1 MNQRWRTIALWVLP
15 IAVALF
21 LGWQVLGN
29 GGSGANNG
37 PTVAPRSGATRSR

>member
-1 MNQRWRTIALWVLP
+1 MNQRWRTIALWGLP

-29 GGSGANNG
+29 GGNLSQQKS
-37 PTVAPRSGATRSR
+37 VRDS

>member
-15 IAVALF
+15 IGVALF

-29 GGSGANNG
+29 GA
-37 PTVAPRSGATRSR
+37 SRPVNYKNKPPHEKVFHIG